1 MFQVSE
7 DLLKC
12 KMNCDRL
19 LLKDLIVGEPCTF
32 PEGKLRFSGGLLSVA
47 DPGFINPGGGGC
59 QGAV

>member
-12 KMNCDRL
+12 KMNCDCL

-47 DPGFINPGGGGC
+47 DPGIY
-59 QGAV
+59 